1 MNLIIMEFA
10 PSVQKNVQVAWIKIH
25 VLNAII
31 VILKM
36 KFLTETNLI
45 NVSAIIDFMH
55 FSISALVSIY
65 NYKKLKIK

>member
-10 PSVQKNVQVAWIKIH
+10 PSVQKNVQAVWIKIH

-31 VILKM
+31 AILEM

-45 NVSAIIDFMH
+45 NVSAI
-55 FSISALVSIY
+55 
-65 NYKKLKIK
+65 